1 MQNLYQLFGVSNFSS
16 LEEIAAAYKQK
27 YTELFSSD
35 SPLANIPKLRE
46 LKDAF
51 DLLADDARRDEYD
64 ERLGEFL
71 EELNEKFDEAVEHLG
86 KGELQK
92 AIDKLN
98 WCISKNPGEPDY
110 YETIGLACRLG
121 GDLDGALRFYRQG
134 LTTGQRKA
142 FFHRNLGD
150 IYKLLHDEDNS
161 DTHYLE
167 AAEAFKAIMQI
178 DPKNVDAME
187 QLADIYS
194 RMKFFEESLD
204 LYRQLLKRF
213 PYNSAYHREAGGV
226 MYELDL
232 VEEAETHLLE
242 ALRITPGDSAAL
254 LFLGLV
260 YFKRRLLGM
269 AVQTLRDSLKN
280 QPDQPEVV
288 QLITQIETIRG
299 EIGRTV
305 EEIVF
310 DPAPDAYVEGQVKW
324 YNPETGMGV
333 LTCAEYPEVLLH
345 FSAIK
350 NESEV
355 ALKKGD
361 TVRFGIVK
369 DSMSPIA
376 VQVEKIGESETSD
389 AMPGKIERY
398 DIEKKMGIIR
408 VHDGREVFFA
418 FSALTEETLENL
430 KPDLEVLVETRSIT
444 GLSDNTFEQATRVRM
459 RKRKP
464 LVPPPAPAPEA

>member
-1 MQNLYQLFGVSNFSS
+1 MQNLYQLFGVVNFSS

-27 YTELFSSD
+27 YTELFASD

-51 DLLADDARRDEYD
+51 DLLADDAKRETYD
-64 ERLGEFL
+64 EELGEFL
-71 EELNEKFDEAVEHLG
+71 EELNEKFAEAVDDLTN
-86 KGELQK
+86 GELQK
-92 AIDKLN
+92 TIDKLN

-110 YETIGLACRLG
+110 YETIGLAYRLG
-121 GDLDGALRFYRQG
+121 GDYDRALSSYRQG
-134 LTTGQRKA
+134 LKTGQRKA

-150 IYKLLHDEDNS
+150 IYNLKHDEDNS

-167 AAEAFKAIMQI
+167 AVEAFKAILQI

-213 PYNSAYHREAGGV
+213 PYNAAYHREAGGV
-226 MYELDL
+226 MYEIDMP
-232 VEEAETHLLE
+232 EEAETHLLE
-242 ALRITPGDSAAL
+242 ALRIAPGDSAAL
-254 LFLGLV
+254 LFLGLA
-260 YFKRRLLGM
+260 YFKRRLLGL
-269 AVQTLRDSLKN
+269 AVETLRDSLKYS
-280 QPDQPEVV
+280 PDQPEVT

-324 YNPETGMGV
+324 YNSETGMGV
-333 LTCAEYPEVLLH
+333 LTCADYPEVLLH

-355 ALKKGD
+355 NLKKGD

-369 DSMSPIA
+369 DAMSPIA
-376 VQVEKIGESETSD
+376 VQVEKIGESEVSE
-389 AMPGKIERY
+389 AMPGKIEKY

-408 VHDGREVFFA
+408 GHDGREVFFA

-430 KPDLEVLVETRSIT
+430 KPDLEVLFETRTIS
-444 GLSDNTFEQATRVRM
+444 GLSDNNFEQATRVRM
-459 RKRKP
+459 RKRKIP
-464 LVPPPAPAPEA
+464 TPPPAQ